1 MPLLIK
7 TVLQRSQSA
16 TAVAVIS
23 WRNAEFSNAM
33 CSGAIWYRYDSYK
46 NWFSVSLDLEC
57 RQKRRAFHA
66 TASIIHATLAL
77 GDRVRPLELVSTAVG
92 LRLGKKEQ
100 RRWNM
105 FCLQESWNMLAGNY
119 CKQFSSFL
127 CHGNRGDSLTTDNSK
142 QYQTTCCRTI
152 VTTLESRRT
161 SHCCAHMQILAN
173 HRMYI
178 SVQKSMFWIFH
189 TWNC

>member
-1 MPLLIK
+1 MISVWQLQELIQCV
-7 TVLQRSQSA
+7 TGFRVQ
-16 TAVAVIS
+16 
-23 WRNAEFSNAM
+23 AE
-33 CSGAIWYRYDSYK
+33 
-46 NWFSVSLDLEC
+46 
-57 RQKRRAFHA
+57 
-66 TASIIHATLAL
+66 TASFSRNCINHSCHISARRQSSSLRA
-77 GDRVRPLELVSTAVG
+77 RAVC
-92 LRLGKKEQ
+92 LRLGKKEW

-142 QYQTTCCRTI
+142 QYQTTGCRTI